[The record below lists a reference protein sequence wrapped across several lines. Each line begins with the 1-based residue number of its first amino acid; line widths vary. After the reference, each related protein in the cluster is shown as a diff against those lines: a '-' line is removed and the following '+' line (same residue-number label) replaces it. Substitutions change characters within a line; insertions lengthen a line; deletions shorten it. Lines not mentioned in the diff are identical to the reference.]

1 LFANRKNK
9 ARVHRIPK
17 EFLMESIKSKH
28 LSVMVMAVL
37 MTAVVM
43 FAGCSKTPLGS
54 DSETAEPTQPQLLKR
69 AASSVQLSPSELYV
83 EQVISAAEGGQ
94 LSLFDVTLDIPPDA
108 VDNDTL
114 FSICIPNIEVFYN
127 EFGTDGLVFNTPVE
141 VTMSYRDAD
150 LTGIDESTIRIA
162 WFDERSGEFRDM
174 VCEVDTD
181 NKVVTGELNNFSA
194 YALVSD

>member
-1 LFANRKNK
+1 
-9 ARVHRIPK
+9 
-17 EFLMESIKSKH
+17 MECIKSKR
-28 LSVMVMAVL
+28 LSVMVTAVL

-43 FAGCSKTPLGS
+43 FAGCSKVPLGT
-54 DSETAEPTQPQLLKR
+54 DNEAAEPTQPQLLQR

-83 EQVISAAEGGQ
+83 EQIISATEGGQ
-94 LSLFDVTLDIPPDA
+94 LSLFDVTLEIPPDA

-114 FSICIPNIEVFYN
+114 FSICIPNIQVFYN

-150 LTGIDESTIRIA
+150 LAGIDESTIRIA

-174 VCEVDTD
+174 VCEIDVQ
-181 NKVVTGELNNFSA
+181 NKVVTGELDHFSA